1 MAKQGLG
8 WLAVLCVLALT
19 AVPVLAEDA
28 PAGTSPAPA
37 APAAA
42 AEPAA
47 VASAAT
53 TLEVADIAIAKAVEN
68 REAVEP
74 GDTFTADVAKLYCW
88 TKLTGGQE
96 GDSITHRWT
105 KDGVVMGEVT
115 LKVNASPWRTFSS
128 KAIMPEWK
136 GKWTVE
142 VLQNGTVLK
151 TKEFT
156 VE

>member
-1 MAKQGLG
+1 MAKKGLG

-19 AVPVLAEDA
+19 AVPVMATDA
-28 PAGTSPAPA
+28 PAETSPAPA
-37 APAAA
+37 APAV
-42 AEPAA
+42 EPAA
-47 VASAAT
+47 VVASAPA
-53 TLEVADIAIAKAVEN
+53 TLEVSDIAIAKGVEN

-74 GDTFTADVAKLYCW
+74 GETFTSDVAKLYCW
-88 TKLTGGQE
+88 TKITGGQE

-105 KDGVVMGEVT
+105 KDGEVMGEVK
-115 LKVNASPWRTFSS
+115 LNVNASPWRTFSS

-136 GKWTVE
+136 GKWSVE
-142 VLQNGTVLK
+142 VLQNDTVLK

>member
-1 MAKQGLG
+1 MTKQGLG
-8 WLAVLCVLALT
+8 WLAVLGVLALT
-19 AVPVLAEDA
+19 AVPVMAMDA
-28 PAGTSPAPA
+28 PAETSPAPA
-37 APAAA
+37 APAV
-42 AEPAA
+42 EPAA
-47 VASAAT
+47 VVASAPA

-74 GDTFTADVAKLYCW
+74 ADTFTSDVAKLYCW

-105 KDGVVMGEVT
+105 KDGEVMGEVK
-115 LKVNASPWRTFSS
+115 LNVNASPWRTYSS

-136 GKWTVE
+136 GKWSVE
-142 VLQNGTVLK
+142 ILQNDTVIK